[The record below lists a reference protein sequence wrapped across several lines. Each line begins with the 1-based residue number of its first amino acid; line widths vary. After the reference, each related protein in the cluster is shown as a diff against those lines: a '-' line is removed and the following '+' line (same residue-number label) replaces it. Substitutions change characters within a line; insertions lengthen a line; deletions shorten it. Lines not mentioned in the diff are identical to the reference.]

1 MKPDKNKRED
11 IERKGVKMKEV
22 FNSDEIYQ
30 VLLAKYQSEQLNQE
44 TGIHSEW
51 YEFLLTG
58 NYEEKLDLNGLMNEF
73 TEALNQAF
81 YAMKDKLNQLD
92 HYNRGSL
99 ATKEFLAPEIP
110 TLKTSILSTALD
122 FLNPYLIK

>member
-44 TGIHSEW
+44 IGIHSEW

-110 TLKTSILSTALD
+110 TLQTSILKTALE

>member
-110 TLKTSILSTALD
+110 TLQTSILSTALD